1 LLPLVQDVFFGA
13 MAVTIV
19 VGLLFA
25 SVLTLFVIPVLY
37 AAFFRLRPP

>member
-1 LLPLVQDVFFGA
+1 LVPLIPDVFFGA

-25 SVLTLFVIPVLY
+25 TILTLFVVPVLY
-37 AAFFRLRPP
+37 VTLFKVTEP